1 METASFNP
9 SSPANLPSFLLLF
22 VTVYLVGYFLIFR
35 SWKSS
40 HLGASCLMSLFH
52 GTPAVVLASHALL
65 ITPRAFASP
74 NTAVESSVLDFSMAY
89 FTIDLLH
96 YLIFLPSDFLFIL
109 HHIATLYVFAT
120 CRFAVG
126 HGAHALLLLLVLAE
140 ATSAC
145 QNVWTIAGYRKNDV
159 VLARRVRE
167 LLSPPFYLFYTVVR
181 GLAGPVALY
190 DMASFYGSGAA
201 EGAIPRWAWISWLF
215 VIGSAIVLIL
225 ERWNF
230 RIETDSEVVE
240 KGVSRE
246 KSDKEIMREFQATM
260 RQVCLMYTYT
270 DTDVAVP
277 FTWVESDPKLIANPQ
292 MVKLHAF
299 DTKIHKVDTLVSH
312 KNDEWDE

>member
-22 VTVYLVGYFLIFR
+22 VSVYLLGYFLIFR

-65 ITPRAFASP
+65 TTPRAFASP

-96 YLIFLPSDFLFIL
+96 YLVFLPSDFLFIL

-159 VLARRVRE
+159 VLARKVRE

-201 EGAIPRWAWISWLF
+201 EGAIPRWAWISWLV
-215 VIGSAIVLIL
+215 VIGSAIVLSVL
-225 ERWNF
+225 WVLRNWVDWF
-230 RIETDSEVVE
+230 
-240 KGVSRE
+240 RE
-246 KSDKEIMREFQATM
+246 KNSGKKF
-260 RQVCLMYTYT
+260 
-270 DTDVAVP
+270 
-277 FTWVESDPKLIANPQ
+277 K
-292 MVKLHAF
+292 
-299 DTKIHKVDTLVSH
+299 
-312 KNDEWDE
+312 

>member
-1 METASFNP
+1 METPSFNP

-22 VTVYLVGYFLIFR
+22 ITVYLLGYFLIFR
-35 SWKSS
+35 SWKSP
-40 HLGASCLMSLFH
+40 HLGSSCLMSLFH

-65 ITPRAFASP
+65 TTPRAFFASP
-74 NTAVESSVLDFSMAY
+74 NTAAESTVLDFSMAY
-89 FTIDLLH
+89 FTVDLLH
-96 YLIFLPSDFLFIL
+96 YLVFLPNDFLFIL
-109 HHIATLYVFAT
+109 HHVATLYVFAT

-201 EGAIPRWAWISWLF
+201 EGAVPRWAWVSWLV
-215 VIGSAIVLIL
+215 VIGSAIVLSVL
-225 ERWNF
+225 WVLRNWVDWF
-230 RIETDSEVVE
+230 
-240 KGVSRE
+240 RE
-246 KSDKEIMREFQATM
+246 KNSGKKF
-260 RQVCLMYTYT
+260 
-270 DTDVAVP
+270 
-277 FTWVESDPKLIANPQ
+277 K
-292 MVKLHAF
+292 
-299 DTKIHKVDTLVSH
+299 
-312 KNDEWDE
+312 

>member
-65 ITPRAFASP
+65 ITPRAVASP

-201 EGAIPRWAWISWLF
+201 EGAIPRWAWISWLV
-215 VIGSAIVLIL
+215 VIGSAIVLSVL
-225 ERWNF
+225 WVLRNWVDWF
-230 RIETDSEVVE
+230 
-240 KGVSRE
+240 RE
-246 KSDKEIMREFQATM
+246 KNSGKKF
-260 RQVCLMYTYT
+260 
-270 DTDVAVP
+270 
-277 FTWVESDPKLIANPQ
+277 K
-292 MVKLHAF
+292 
-299 DTKIHKVDTLVSH
+299 
-312 KNDEWDE
+312 